1 MAPEAILA
9 GVGPTVQALFQ
20 ATRTIP
26 IVFAQALDPIGA
38 GIVESLSR
46 PGSNAT
52 GFIQFE
58 YSLSGKW
65 PELLKELAP
74 TVSRAAIVR
83 DASNPAG
90 IGQWAVMQALAP
102 AVGMELTPIGV
113 RDANEIERGLSAFA
127 RGGSGGLIAAVGASV
142 IIHRDLII
150 AHAVRH
156 RLPAVYPYR
165 YFVAGGGLIS
175 YGPDLNSLYRQAA
188 GYVDRILK
196 GEKPGDLPV
205 QAPTRYELVIN
216 LQDCE
221 DARAQRTTDAA
232 RPRRRGH
239 RMRRR
244 EFITLLG
251 GAAAAWPLA
260 ARAQRAQKMPMVGF
274 LHPGVTRGRVG
285 RFGLVARGISRAWLC
300 RRRVDQLEA
309 RWARGKPEALPQL
322 TQELIQL
329 GVDVLVPTARPSIE
343 AARAATTTLPIVAN
357 DLESDPI
364 ASGYV
369 ASLAR
374 PGGNL
379 TGVIFGCADVVQQ
392 VVAIYRRRCAEYNE
406 DWRFV
411 GRDHGHFSA

>member
-1 MAPEAILA
+1 MRRREFIAGLGGAVATAWPLTASAQQGERIRRIGFLTNSAADDPESKGRLAAFRQALHSFGWIEGRNLRIDTRSSEANVTRLYKDAEELVALAPEAILA

-216 LQDCE
+216 LQTAKTLGLNVPPTLL
-221 DARAQRTTDAA
+221 ARAD
-232 RPRRRGH
+232 
-239 RMRRR
+239 
-244 EFITLLG
+244 EI
-251 GAAAAWPLA
+251 
-260 ARAQRAQKMPMVGF
+260 
-274 LHPGVTRGRVG
+274 
-285 RFGLVARGISRAWLC
+285 
-300 RRRVDQLEA
+300 
-309 RWARGKPEALPQL
+309 
-322 TQELIQL
+322 
-329 GVDVLVPTARPSIE
+329 IE
-343 AARAATTTLPIVAN
+343 
-357 DLESDPI
+357 
-364 ASGYV
+364 
-369 ASLAR
+369 
-374 PGGNL
+374 
-379 TGVIFGCADVVQQ
+379 
-392 VVAIYRRRCAEYNE
+392 
-406 DWRFV
+406 
-411 GRDHGHFSA
+411 